1 MRILL
6 LVGVIIA
13 GAVSCYLGIKHGI
26 KGQEWREARAEER
39 FKREG
44 TF

>member
-13 GAVSCYLGIKHGI
+13 GAVSCYLGIKHAI
-26 KGQEWREARAEER
+26 KGQEYRERKSEER
-39 FKREG
+39 FNKEG